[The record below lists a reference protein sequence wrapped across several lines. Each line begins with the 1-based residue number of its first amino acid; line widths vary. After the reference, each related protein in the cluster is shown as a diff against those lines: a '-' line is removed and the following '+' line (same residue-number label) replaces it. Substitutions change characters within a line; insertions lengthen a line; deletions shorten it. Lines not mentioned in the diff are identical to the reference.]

1 MCNRLI
7 SPAIFGALF
16 QCVIDEEDTARR
28 RNLGAHYTSEENI
41 LKLIKPLFLDDL
53 PAEYHAIKRNSN
65 KLYELLKK
73 IARLKFFDPACGCGN
88 FLVIAYRELRL
99 LELEILRAARATG
112 QMHLDIFQLVQME
125 LVSGKIKGAGVLDY
139 VTALYLKAAHYI
151 QGNDNISMLLDNMP
165 GAQKPPRDKV
175 KYDSS
180 TSTMPDNRSLPG
192 RTIALR
198 SLCNI
203 IIHVVR

>member
-1 MCNRLI
+1 M
-7 SPAIFGALF
+7 
-16 QCVIDEEDTARR
+16 
-28 RNLGAHYTSEENI
+28 
-41 LKLIKPLFLDDL
+41 
-53 PAEYHAIKRNSN
+53 
-65 KLYELLKK
+65 
-73 IARLKFFDPACGCGN
+73 
-88 FLVIAYRELRL
+88 IAYRELRL

-203 IIHVVR
+203 IHVVR